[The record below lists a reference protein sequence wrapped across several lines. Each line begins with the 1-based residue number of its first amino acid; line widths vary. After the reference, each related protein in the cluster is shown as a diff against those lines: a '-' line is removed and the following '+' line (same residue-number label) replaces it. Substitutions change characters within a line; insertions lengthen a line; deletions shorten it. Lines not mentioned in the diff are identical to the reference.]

1 LGEALII
8 DFGIFVLRHSQIEL
22 KAYKERE
29 RERERMGKGKRQEEK
44 RGEKEKAKGEKKV
57 KVEALEIIGRFSGNS
72 LPSLVVFDL
81 DYTLWPFY
89 SYQFFFLD

>member
-1 LGEALII
+1 
-8 DFGIFVLRHSQIEL
+8 
-22 KAYKERE
+22 
-29 RERERMGKGKRQEEK
+29 MGKGKRQEEK

-89 SYQFFFLD
+89 SYQFFFFLDYLIIACDDNIFHNSKKNAYTKKQSYRHNFKL

>member
-29 RERERMGKGKRQEEK
+29 RGWERERGKRRNEERK
-44 RGEKEKAKGEKKV
+44 NRRRE
-57 KVEALEIIGRFSGNS
+57 RRR
-72 LPSLVVFDL
+72 
-81 DYTLWPFY
+81 
-89 SYQFFFLD
+89 